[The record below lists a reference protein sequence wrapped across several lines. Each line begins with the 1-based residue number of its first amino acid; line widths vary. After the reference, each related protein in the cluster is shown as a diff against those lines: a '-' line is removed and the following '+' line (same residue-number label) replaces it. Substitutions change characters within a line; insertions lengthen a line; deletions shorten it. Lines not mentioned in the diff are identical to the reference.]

1 MNIVVTGGT
10 GFIGRRLIARL
21 IARGDRVV
29 CFSRKP
35 GQAADCECRSVDY
48 SLPSLAI
55 DDDAFDGVDVVF
67 HLAGATRAP
76 TADRFQEANTGATIR
91 LVDRILRAG
100 AKPRFV
106 FVSSLAAA
114 GPTPADATPNAAGVP
129 MRVEADADHPIE
141 PYGASKLAAERS
153 IAERELPWT
162 IVRPCAVYGPGDRDF
177 LTIFQM
183 ARRGVAVF
191 PGNRDSFISTIFV
204 DDLVDG
210 MLRAA
215 GPDGVGKTFFLS
227 HDEALSFRDIYRTIA
242 TGMGRQLRFELSVPA
257 ALIHL
262 VAPLGDV
269 AGLVTGRPPLLNR
282 SKAAMATAP
291 FWTCSADR
299 ARQELGFVAAT
310 SLRDGVARTYSW
322 YVQNQLL

>member
-1 MNIVVTGGT
+1 
-10 GFIGRRLIARL
+10 
-21 IARGDRVV
+21 
-29 CFSRKP
+29 
-35 GQAADCECRSVDY
+35 
-48 SLPSLAI
+48 
-55 DDDAFDGVDVVF
+55 
-67 HLAGATRAP
+67 
-76 TADRFQEANTGATIR
+76 
-91 LVDRILRAG
+91 
-100 AKPRFV
+100 
-106 FVSSLAAA
+106 
-114 GPTPADATPNAAGVP
+114 

-153 IAERELPWT
+153 VAERELPWT

-191 PGNRDSFISTIFV
+191 PGNRDSFINTIFV

-215 GPDGVGKTFFLS
+215 GPDGIGKTFFLS

-242 TGMGRQLRFELSVPA
+242 TGMGRQLRFEMSVPA